1 VACRAAPERTEG
13 EEVVGR
19 LSETLPFRGAE
30 YLADQSFASIR
41 MDNEELVK
49 LLVAIVKTSREGTHV
64 S

>member
-1 VACRAAPERTEG
+1 VACRAAPECTEG
-13 EEVVGR
+13 EEVVCR
-19 LSETLPFRGAE
+19 LSETSPFRGAE

-49 LLVAIVKTSREGTHV
+49 LLVAIVKTSREGTHA